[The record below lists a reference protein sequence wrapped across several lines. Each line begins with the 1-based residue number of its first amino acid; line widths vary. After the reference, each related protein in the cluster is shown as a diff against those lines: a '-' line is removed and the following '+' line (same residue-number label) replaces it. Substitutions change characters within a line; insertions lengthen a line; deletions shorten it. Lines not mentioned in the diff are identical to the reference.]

1 MTRKQ
6 RNALRANLAVTI
18 KSRTEVEVYIA
29 DGDTGRAD
37 FDATEAAMEEVSA
50 LLGWGGYRTGYG
62 SWVLRSDYA
71 PCSEDFNSTAS
82 RYHY

>member
-6 RNALRANLAVTI
+6 RNALKSNPAVTDI
-18 KSRTEVEVYIA
+18 SRNEVEVYVPN
-29 DGDTGRAD
+29 GDTGRAD

-82 RYHY
+82 RWHY